1 MIPIIKI
8 RYHVYDIRIRNQIS
22 LRELSRL
29 SGVSKS
35 QINNIENGL
44 KHPTV
49 YTLCLLSQALG
60 VSPHDLFS
68 FEVEHRPP

>member
-1 MIPIIKI
+1 MNPAIKVN
-8 RYHVYDIRIRNQIS
+8 YHVYEIRIRNGIS

-49 YTLCLLSQALG
+49 YTLCLLSRALG
-60 VSPHDLFS
+60 IPPEDLYTWT
-68 FEVEHRPP
+68 VEDCPP